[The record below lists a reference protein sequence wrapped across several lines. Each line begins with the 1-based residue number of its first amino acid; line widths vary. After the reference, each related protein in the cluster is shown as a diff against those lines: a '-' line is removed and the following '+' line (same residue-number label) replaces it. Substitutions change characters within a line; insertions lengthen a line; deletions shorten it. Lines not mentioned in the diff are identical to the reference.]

1 MRFGKQDTRKLSG
14 AVFSAVSASEKQTTR
29 RGCGER
35 EKVNIFTD
43 KCLLLSSNHISRVV
57 NDFSSPFALITDSL
71 VIFINYGNA
80 CSSSSL
86 FSLGI
91 WVIFRIQRSK
101 NSCVSIR
108 NRSGDHINTAS
119 VNMKEQWGGWR
130 VEGGGQERCDASD
143 DFEIALSVCL
153 CVCLTVRLSA
163 FIPHQTKCE
172 IPTVDPLTQ
181 PGQR

>member
-1 MRFGKQDTRKLSG
+1 MRFGKQDTGKLSG
-14 AVFSAVSASEKQTTR
+14 SVFSADSASEKQSR
-29 RGCGER
+29 RGGFGER

-43 KCLLLSSNHISRVV
+43 KCLLLSSNHKSRVV

-119 VNMKEQWGGWR
+119 VNMKEQ
-130 VEGGGQERCDASD
+130 
-143 DFEIALSVCL
+143 
-153 CVCLTVRLSA
+153 
-163 FIPHQTKCE
+163 
-172 IPTVDPLTQ
+172 
-181 PGQR
+181 

>member
-1 MRFGKQDTRKLSG
+1 MHFGEHDTRKLSG
-14 AVFSAVSASEKQTTR
+14 PVFSALSASEWQTTL
-29 RGCGER
+29 GGGGER

-43 KCLLLSSNHISRVV
+43 KCLLLGSNHISRVV

-71 VIFINYGNA
+71 VTFINYRNA

-108 NRSGDHINTAS
+108 NRGGDHINTAG
-119 VNMKEQWGGWR
+119 VNMKEQ
-130 VEGGGQERCDASD
+130 
-143 DFEIALSVCL
+143 
-153 CVCLTVRLSA
+153 
-163 FIPHQTKCE
+163 
-172 IPTVDPLTQ
+172 
-181 PGQR
+181 

>member
-1 MRFGKQDTRKLSG
+1 MKSMCALANKTRENFQVQYFPQFPPASGKPLSG
-14 AVFSAVSASEKQTTR
+14 L
-29 RGCGER
+29 GGER

-43 KCLLLSSNHISRVV
+43 KCLLLASNHISRVV

-71 VIFINYGNA
+71 VIFINYRNA

-108 NRSGDHINTAS
+108 NRSGDHINTAG
-119 VNMKEQWGGWR
+119 VNKKEQ
-130 VEGGGQERCDASD
+130 
-143 DFEIALSVCL
+143 
-153 CVCLTVRLSA
+153 
-163 FIPHQTKCE
+163 
-172 IPTVDPLTQ
+172 
-181 PGQR
+181 